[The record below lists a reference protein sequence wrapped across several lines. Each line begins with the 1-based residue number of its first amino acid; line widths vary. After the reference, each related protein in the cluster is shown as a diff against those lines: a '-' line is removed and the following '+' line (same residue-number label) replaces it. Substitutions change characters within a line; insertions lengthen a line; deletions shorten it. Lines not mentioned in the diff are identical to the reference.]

1 MISYANITNTL
12 YNKNKVGYNQKRQLN
27 KLPFLVMIY
36 IFEAL
41 L

>member
-12 YNKNKVGYNQKRQLN
+12 YNKNKVGYNQKRQLIQ
-27 KLPFLVMIY
+27 LPFLVMIY